1 MPPTHPA
8 EKRVSYTF
16 DALGMTINRTAFNL
30 QKAFARFRY
39 SSRMVF
45 PLEMATFPK
54 TLKPLENGRNSG
66 ANPQGQYLYQIGR
79 LYSYTP
85 I

>member
-30 QKAFARFRY
+30 QNGFAPNSLSLY
-39 SSRMVF
+39 NGNSSG
-45 PLEMATFPK
+45 
-54 TLKPLENGRNSG
+54 NGNISRKIHELI
-66 ANPQGQYLYQIGR
+66 PQRRKIDFSVR
-79 LYSYTP
+79 P
-85 I
+85 

>member
-39 SSRMVF
+39 SSIMVI
-45 PLEMATFPK
+45 PLEMATFLIEFRTWK
-54 TLKPLENGRNSG
+54 WKGKMEGIRAKLKVSNYTNTGRF
-66 ANPQGQYLYQIGR
+66 
-79 LYSYTP
+79 YS
-85 I
+85 

>member
-30 QKAFARFRY
+30 QKGLRQI
-39 SSRMVF
+39 SLLSTMVF
-45 PLEMATFPK
+45 PLEMATFTF
-54 TLKPLENGRNSG
+54 TLESG
-66 ANPQGQYLYQIGR
+66 EEGIKR
-79 LYSYTP
+79 
-85 I
+85 